1 MSNEKLA
8 NEFVLPWAHCPQCSR
23 NDKWR
28 MIMERIVPDLPTYKH
43 ECECGYVEGDK
54 AGPLGTVSTIPRP
67 ADDRGAPYGEP
78 VTRLERI
85 VCTVMLSPNAGSEKY
100 AAAEVVAYA
109 REIIVEMSKIEK
121 EFGA

>member
-1 MSNEKLA
+1 MTEIY
-8 NEFVLPWAHCPQCSR
+8 VLKWAHCPRCNI
-23 NDKWR
+23 NDRWR
-28 MIMERIVPDLPTYKH
+28 LITINGQSKH
-43 ECECGYVEGDK
+43 ECKCGYLEDYSVEDRPL
-54 AGPLGTVSTIPRP
+54 PLGEVSEIPHP
-67 ADDRGAPYGEP
+67 AGDRGAPYDEP

-85 VCTVMLSPNAGSEKY
+85 VCAVMLSPNAGSEKY